1 MAEAQARE
9 RESKSE
15 GKPGGFNEDDM
26 KRMDKVRADQ
36 KKKDDETEKKAK
48 EDRERE
54 REAAVEHGSILDEE
68 MAKRLDEQDE
78 KEKEYNE
85 KLAEQN
91 RQSRTDHRQ
100 SEQAGAAD
108 DREAHAKAHAAKK

>member
-1 MAEAQARE
+1 MMTEAQTKE
-9 RESKSE
+9 R
-15 GKPGGFNEDDM
+15 PAANTDDT

-36 KKKDDETEKKAK
+36 KKAEDEAEKKAK

-68 MAKRLDEQDE
+68 YAKRLDEQDQ

-85 KLAEQN
+85 KQAELVRAGGDPRLHQ
-91 RQSRTDHRQ
+91 
-100 SEQAGAAD
+100 QAGAAK
-108 DREAHAKAHAAKK
+108 R